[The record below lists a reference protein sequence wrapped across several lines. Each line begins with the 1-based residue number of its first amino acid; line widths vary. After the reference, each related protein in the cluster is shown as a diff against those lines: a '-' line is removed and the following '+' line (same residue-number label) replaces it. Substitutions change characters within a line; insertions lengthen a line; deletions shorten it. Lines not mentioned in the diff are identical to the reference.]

1 MGQGADTRVRILQ
14 EALQIF
20 SHHGFESARM
30 EKIASAVGNNKSS
43 LYFHFKSKEEIF
55 RTLFQMIIKK
65 YPTALNQIFEKSK
78 SLPSKERLSSIY
90 KNYLEYHWNNTE
102 MDFWNMVYYYPPEMM
117 RDEIIRTTLD
127 SSNTLIDALTDIM
140 EEGIQKK
147 ELNSLNAKNMAK
159 SFYYLLTCISISTDM
174 MSMEQGMND
183 MESCFEVFWNGIKGI

>member
-14 EALQIF
+14 EALQLF

-30 EKIASAVGNNKSS
+30 EKIASAVGINKSS

-65 YPTALNQIFEKSK
+65 YQTALNQIFERSK

-127 SSNTLIDALTDIM
+127 SSNALIDALTDIM

-147 ELNSLNAKNMAK
+147 ELNSLNARNMAK

-174 MSMEQGMND
+174 MSMEQGIND